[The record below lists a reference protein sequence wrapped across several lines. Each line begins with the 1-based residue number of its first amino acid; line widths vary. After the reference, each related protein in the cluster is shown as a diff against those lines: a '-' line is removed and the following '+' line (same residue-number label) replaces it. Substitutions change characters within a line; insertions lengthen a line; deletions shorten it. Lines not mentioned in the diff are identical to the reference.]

1 MSQPCSLRGG
11 LGGQEGGAW
20 VPGSGLPA
28 DHPLPCPVG
37 HSVSLPSPAL
47 MAQGAH
53 PASFPPLLGRSMVSG
68 PEGCSGPP
76 GQVRER
82 GVATEQGS
90 CVRPRM
96 TDGTQRRGLLGSR
109 TQHPTRHVTPACIR
123 PCRPAVMSGGGALGW
138 TGQAVIQGHGTCMG
152 AQSRVPP
159 RHRETKRKVG
169 GGSCS
174 HRKESVQRPQSG
186 DSPQRQGGSEFR
198 ATGQERAWRLE
209 PDGPGGP
216 GGGSAFPRGFG
227 IHWGGGG
234 QRAACHCRHLPP
246 SAPALPVPRQPQ
258 GHEVR
263 PSCHGQCDDGG
274 VSCEGRG
281 GSQSGLHMRRTR
293 SPGRGWRGVLGRN
306 SLSKSVEV
314 GRYRRN
320 VRHGQ

>member
-1 MSQPCSLRGG
+1 
-11 LGGQEGGAW
+11 
-20 VPGSGLPA
+20 
-28 DHPLPCPVG
+28 
-37 HSVSLPSPAL
+37 

-90 CVRPRM
+90 CVRPRV
-96 TDGTQRRGLLGSR
+96 TDGTQRRGLLGS
-109 TQHPTRHVTPACIR
+109 QAQLPTRHVTPACFR

-174 HRKESVQRPQSG
+174 PRKESVQRPQSG

-227 IHWGGGG
+227 IHWGGVVRERHVTVTTCLPQPRHCQPPGSP
-234 QRAACHCRHLPP
+234 RAMRCVPHAMG
-246 SAPALPVPRQPQ
+246 SAMMEVCPVRAGEAPR
-258 GHEVR
+258 VA
-263 PSCHGQCDDGG
+263 D
-274 VSCEGRG
+274 
-281 GSQSGLHMRRTR
+281 T
-293 SPGRGWRGVLGRN
+293 
-306 SLSKSVEV
+306 
-314 GRYRRN
+314 
-320 VRHGQ
+320 